1 MKAILM
7 DITVYLDE
15 SGDLGWKFDAPYR
28 SGGSS
33 RYLTIAAIAVAHEKR
48 HLLKRLMRKLYEK
61 NKIPT
66 SDEAKWAHMSH
77 EQRIRIAGQLAAF
90 KSKHG
95 NDIHYYSISVRK
107 EKVMPHIRQ
116 DANKLYNYMI
126 KLMLSQKIAAHDK
139 VYLNVDQRSIKVES
153 GRSLHDY
160 LQTTVW
166 FEHGAQTVLETMQCN
181 SKNHLGVQLADILSG
196 IVQSSFEDGKSEPY
210 NIIAPCS
217 HIKKLYF

>member
-1 MKAILM
+1 
-7 DITVYLDE
+7 
-15 SGDLGWKFDAPYR
+15 
-28 SGGSS
+28 
-33 RYLTIAAIAVAHEKR
+33 
-48 HLLKRLMRKLYEK
+48 
-61 NKIPT
+61 
-66 SDEAKWAHMSH
+66 
-77 EQRIRIAGQLAAF
+77 
-90 KSKHG
+90 
-95 NDIHYYSISVRK
+95 
-107 EKVMPHIRQ
+107 
-116 DANKLYNYMI
+116 MI